1 MTRILRIMLLL
12 ATLACGQAFAQHD
25 LRGPWQGKLAVDA
38 KTTLTIQFTF
48 AKHPDGTYAVMVDS
62 PDNPAIK
69 NVPASSVNLTA
80 GTLKLNVAA
89 LSGSYAGTL
98 KDGKL
103 DGKWTQP
110 GGTLP
115 LVLSPYQKAV
125 LSKAAM
131 DTLAG
136 GWHGPVT
143 IPGAT
148 LTFVARFKRDDKGE
162 FTGSLSVP
170 EQGGVEL
177 PMDDIRFADNQ
188 LDFKIPRVRGEYSG
202 RYANGVF
209 TGTWNQTG
217 APAPVAVSL
226 SRGDV
231 AKPIFPLKLS
241 ADEFAAVAGKWSGK
255 LSGPQGS
262 ITIVMRFE
270 VNGGGQYVGFIDSPD
285 QGATGLAIAE
295 ASLAA
300 GKLTARMNAPPAQFQ
315 GTLSGKTIVGEWMQ
329 GPPGQPPMSTPL
341 TLTRQ

>member
-1 MTRILRIMLLL
+1 MTRIARIILLL
-12 ATLACGQAFAQHD
+12 ATLACGHAFAQQD
-25 LRGPWQGKLAVDA
+25 LSGPWQGKLAVDA
-38 KTTLTIQFTF
+38 KTNLTIQFTF
-48 AKHPDGTYAVMVDS
+48 AKHPDGTYGVVVDS

-69 NVPASSVNLTA
+69 NVPASSVSFTA
-80 GTLKLNVAA
+80 GSLKLNVTA

-136 GWHGPVT
+136 GWHGPVA
-143 IPGAT
+143 GAP
-148 LTFVARFKRDDKGE
+148 LTFVARFKRNDKGE

-177 PMDDIRFADNQ
+177 PMDEIQFADNK
-188 LDFKIPRVRGEYSG
+188 LDFKISRVHGEYVG
-202 RYANGVF
+202 TYANGAF
-209 TGTWNQTG
+209 TGTWSQTG
-217 APAPVAVSL
+217 APAPVAVTL
-226 SRGDV
+226 NKGDV
-231 AKPIFPLKLS
+231 AKPVFPLKLS
-241 ADEFAAVAGKWSGK
+241 ADEFAGVAGKWSGK

-270 VNGGGQYVGFIDSPD
+270 VNGGGQYVGFVDSPD

-295 ASLAA
+295 ASLIA
-300 GKLTARMNAPPAQFQ
+300 GKLTTRMNAPPAQFQ
-315 GTLSGKTIVGEWMQ
+315 GTLSGKTIVGQWTQQ
-329 GPPGQPPMSTPL
+329 GPPDKPPMSTPL

>member
-1 MTRILRIMLLL
+1 MTRIARIMLLL
-12 ATLACGQAFAQHD
+12 ATLACGQAFAQQD
-25 LRGPWQGKLAVDA
+25 LSGPWQGKLAVDA
-38 KTTLTIQFTF
+38 KTNLTIQFTF
-48 AKHPDGTYAVMVDS
+48 AKHPDGTYGVVLDS

-69 NVPASSVNLTA
+69 NLPASSVSFTA
-80 GTLKLNVAA
+80 GALKLNVAA

-148 LTFVARFKRDDKGE
+148 LTFVARFKRNDKGE
-162 FTGSLSVP
+162 FSGSLSVP

-177 PMDDIRFADNQ
+177 PMEDIQFADNM
-188 LDFKIPRVRGEYSG
+188 LDFKIPRVQGEYSG
-202 RYANGVF
+202 SYANGVF
-209 TGTWNQTG
+209 TGTWKQAG
-217 APAPVAVSL
+217 APAPLAVSL

-231 AKPIFPLKLS
+231 AKPVFPLKLS

-270 VNGGGQYVGFIDSPD
+270 VNGGGQYVGFVDSPD

-295 ASLAA
+295 ASVAA
-300 GKLTARMNAPPAQFQ
+300 GKLTTRMNAPPAQFA
-315 GTLSGKTIVGEWMQ
+315 GTISGKTVVGQWTQNGPQ
-329 GPPGQPPMSTPL
+329 GPMSTPL